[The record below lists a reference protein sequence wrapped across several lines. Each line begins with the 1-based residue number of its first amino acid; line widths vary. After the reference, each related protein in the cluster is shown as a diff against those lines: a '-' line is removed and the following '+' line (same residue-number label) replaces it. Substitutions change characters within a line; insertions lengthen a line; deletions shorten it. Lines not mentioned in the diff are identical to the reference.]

1 MVLTV
6 EDILNGVEECK
17 EVRIESLDDTMYLR
31 PLSKGEWEKTNSIRQ
46 ESLGDY
52 VTNEKAKS
60 AGAYSRKQR
69 IADIESKLSFNIK
82 ENGDADFRARVEAIH
97 MSLNNPG
104 YEKPPSKESIKKLPN
119 DAFDEIYEKVR
130 EISGVSEE
138 AIVELEDD
146 VDEFPE
152 D

>member
-17 EVRIESLDDTMYLR
+17 EVRIEALNDTMYLR

-52 VTNEKAKS
+52 VTNEKAK
-60 AGAYSRKQR
+60 AVSRKQR
-69 IADIESKLSFNIK
+69 IADIESQLSFNIK

-130 EISGVSEE
+130 EISSVSEE

>member
-6 EDILNGVEECK
+6 EEILNGVAEYK
-17 EVRIESLDDTMYLR
+17 EVPIEALNDTMYLR

-46 ESLGDY
+46 DALGDY
-52 VTNEKAKS
+52 ITNEKAKS
-60 AGAYSRKQR
+60 VSRNQR

-82 ENGDADFRARVEAIH
+82 ENSDADFRARVEAIH

-104 YEKPPSKESIKKLPN
+104 YEKPPSKDAIKKLPN

-130 EISGVSEE
+130 EISGVSDE